1 MAVSKLKF
9 INFGTFQYLLDM
21 CGAFKFQD
29 INFDKLNHKHNK
41 KHCPFSSSG
50 TFQPCL
56 GCVWDILGYK
66 ICFFWD
72 ILEHQQNKKNSESGL
87 EATPFVLKSN
97 QTNQL
102 SQAHSCVF

>member
-1 MAVSKLKF
+1 M
-9 INFGTFQYLLDM
+9 FGM
-21 CGAFKFQD
+21 
-29 INFDKLNHKHNK
+29 
-41 KHCPFSSSG
+41 
-50 TFQPCL
+50 CL
-56 GCVWDILGYK
+56 GHFGIQDL
-66 ICFFWD
+66 FFWD